1 MISERTV
8 KGLKQYHVLV
18 AQDLLYKVQIDDF
31 LTGNQMTGF
40 SEQAVRMPLD
50 ALSSLENGE
59 KAVLA
64 GETEK
69 GIEIYQSILEIYPEN
84 KVARERVRELGVR
97 PSLKPPKLYRKRSAP
112 AEKIKSLVAVAD
124 SGNSLGALSG
134 LNELVMQFPRDSF
147 LYFLIGNIQRELGRI
162 SASVESYETS
172 VHFLSTPVSSRI
184 AVSARVVWHPVV
196 FPKRIAVTG
205 ERQFHL
211 GKWFR
216 SVLIRFD
223 FHVSHPAQ
231 PVIHSFSSPVSVFMK
246 EAAVTLE

>member
-1 MISERTV
+1 
-8 KGLKQYHVLV
+8 
-18 AQDLLYKVQIDDF
+18 
-31 LTGNQMTGF
+31 MTGF

-124 SGNSLGALSG
+124 SGNTLGALSG
-134 LNELVMQFPRDSF
+134 LNELVMQFPRDSL

-162 SASVESYETS
+162 TASVESYERS
-172 VHFLSTPVSSRI
+172 VDLNPKYSDTHLNLGRSYFELRNLEKSNASLEKAIELDRRNYLAFYYLGVLKEEVRETDLAIENYLRSLRI
-184 AVSARVVWHPVV
+184 KPDHP
-196 FPKRIAVTG
+196 
-205 ERQFHL
+205 ESNSNL
-211 GKWFR
+211 GKIFLCR
-216 SVLIRFD
+216 QEFQRADKF
-223 FHVSHPAQ
+223 FARA
-231 PVIHSFSSPVSVFMK
+231 K
-246 EAAVTLE
+246 AAE